1 MSYPSYPYHEGGY
14 SSMPTTPRT
23 PYPWDLQEQ
32 DASPYQQPQDQQQQQ
47 QAPQQQEP
55 PQQMQMQPPQ
65 DAYDPPAP
73 PHPPLQ
79 MIQLEERPPPA
90 ARRAS
95 AEHERPD
102 GPHAHAHKPRIRVDT
117 RATSPA
123 AKGFHPYRR
132 PDSGRREAHVR
143 FAAGQPQGSMSAPS
157 VPGPSRASLGSTS
170 TSSPLA
176 RSFTPLPPSPLP
188 TPAPA
193 APAHKLLIRTDIA
206 YAAGT
211 LTAHLE
217 LPGLARG
224 DVRVAL
230 GTCAYNRVRQLVVS
244 GRALPP
250 ANGEGEGACVVRER
264 RYGEFRRVLAVP
276 PDTKPGDVEAEM
288 AHGVLVLRIAVGPPA
303 EAPEEEIAVR

>member
-32 DASPYQQPQDQQQQQ
+32 DTSPYQQQPQDQQQQP
-47 QAPQQQEP
+47 PQDQHQQEP
-55 PQQMQMQPPQ
+55 QQQMQMQPPQ

-102 GPHAHAHKPRIRVDT
+102 GPHAHKPRIRVDT

-132 PDSGRREAHVR
+132 PADGGSGSARQAHVR

-157 VPGPSRASLGSTS
+157 VPGPSRTSLGSTS

-176 RSFTPLPPSPLP
+176 RSFTPLPPS
-188 TPAPA
+188 PAPA

-250 ANGEGEGACVVRER
+250 SSADACVVRER